1 MILFFCFLPLI
12 AIFILMKFVLLV
24 EESHKELTY
33 VKEEPNRTR
42 GPFLENVY
50 DDIEGEDE
58 DY

>member
-12 AIFILMKFVLLV
+12 IIFIVMKFVLLV
-24 EESHKELTY
+24 EETNKELTY
-33 VKEEPNRTR
+33 VREEPNRIR

-50 DDIEGEDE
+50 EDAEDEDE